1 MSLRSRVAAALA
13 LVFFIAVAAQA
24 ADPVAPEK
32 LLPKDSLIYLRYDGL
47 DAHRKAY
54 DQTVLARLMRE
65 DLGELMTYLVK
76 LGQDALGPEV
86 LSERLLAG
94 AMPGRLLKLQQAAK
108 GLPDAL
114 EFLHRHGAPL
124 GFEVI
129 DPIGPRMQAT
139 LVFPGAGK
147 TEKYRGA
154 SSVAVRFAALLA
166 DNELEPK
173 KLEGREV
180 LSFEKAPAKFACWQ
194 EGDHILLTVGTE
206 DRPRRRGRTRR
217 LRPSRPGRRA
227 PAAVDVAHCVG
238 AGR

>member
-1 MSLRSRVAAALA
+1 MPAPRSPRSGGSLLHMGTLMSLLRAAAG
-13 LVFFIAVAAQA
+13 LVLGAVILLPARA

-32 LLPKDSLIYLRYDGL
+32 LLPKDSLLFLRYDGL

-65 DLGELMTYLVK
+65 DLGELVNHLVK

-94 AMPGRLLKLQQAAK
+94 ATPGRLLALQKAAK

-114 EFLHRHGAPL
+114 EFLHRHGALL
-124 GFEVI
+124 GVELI
-129 DPIGPRMQAT
+129 EPMPPRAQAT

-147 TEKYRGA
+147 TEKHRDAILG
-154 SSVAVRFAALLA
+154 AVRFAALLS
-166 DNELEPK
+166 DTELQTK

-180 LSFEKAPAKFACWQ
+180 LLLERDGMKLACWQ
-194 EGDHILLTVGTE
+194 EGEHVLLTFG
-206 DRPRRRGRTRR
+206 
-217 LRPSRPGRRA
+217 
-227 PAAVDVAHCVG
+227 
-238 AGR
+238 